1 MVRIFGNC
9 SMNLFLKFSFSSLFT
24 INVSHYTHNM
34 GTWNLYNLAVFGT
47 QICVGN
53 NGEENMSGRELK
65 NNFFKRLVFF
75 GNQLINS
82 TLYYSILFLLFFPS
96 GNSYHLFPTKIR
108 ITNTSFIYNW
118 WWKFITGSL
127 GVLSSFKVLDTTE
140 AKKTIKCDK
149 NVRKRKKSTIKQ
161 EHKKIYVD

>member
-65 NNFFKRLVFF
+65 NNFFLKDLSSLV
-75 GNQLINS
+75 INS
-82 TLYYSILFLLFFPS
+82 SIVHYIILFFSSYFSPQVILTTFFPRRFELQTHP
-96 GNSYHLFPTKIR
+96 SY
-108 ITNTSFIYNW
+108 
-118 WWKFITGSL
+118 
-127 GVLSSFKVLDTTE
+127 
-140 AKKTIKCDK
+140 TIDDE
-149 NVRKRKKSTIKQ
+149 NL
-161 EHKKIYVD
+161 